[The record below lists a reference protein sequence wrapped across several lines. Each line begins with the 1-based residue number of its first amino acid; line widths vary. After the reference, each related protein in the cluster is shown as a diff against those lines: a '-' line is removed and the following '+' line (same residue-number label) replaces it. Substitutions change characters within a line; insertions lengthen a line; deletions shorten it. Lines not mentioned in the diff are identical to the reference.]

1 MRLYSKYLLLLKT
14 YKKIKR
20 MEIDDDVQLSSDTM
34 LILQQFLKDKAE
46 REEAENQ
53 IISGSKDDN
62 EMKIEFEENWV

>member
-1 MRLYSKYLLLLKT
+1 
-14 YKKIKR
+14 